1 MTGKKIAVGICG
13 ASGMPYARR
22 LMEVL
27 AESGASVYAS
37 ASSAAKPI
45 FKSELGLDFQDFA
58 NALSQKFPSVKFF
71 DDFDFSAPI
80 ASGSF
85 YFDAMAI
92 CPCSMKTLS
101 RIATATGDNLICRA
115 ADVALKE
122 RRKLVLVARETPLSL
137 IHLRNMV
144 SVTEAGAVVLPACP
158 AFYFKENTV
167 KELVDFVVARTL
179 SAMGIKQNLTAQW
192 GENTNEKIL

>member
-45 FKSELGLDFQDFA
+45 FKSELGIDFQDFA

-192 GENTNEKIL
+192 GEKHQ

>member
-1 MTGKKIAVGICG
+1 MTRKKIAVGICG

-45 FKSELGLDFQDFA
+45 FKSELGIDFQDFA

-144 SVTEAGAVVLPACP
+144 SVTEAGAVVLPASP

-192 GENTNEKIL
+192 GEKHQ

>member
-22 LMEVL
+22 LIEVL

-45 FKSELGLDFQDFA
+45 FKSELGIEFQDFA

-192 GENTNEKIL
+192 GEKHQ

>member
-45 FKSELGLDFQDFA
+45 FKSELGIEFQDFA

-192 GENTNEKIL
+192 GEKHQ

>member
-1 MTGKKIAVGICG
+1 MLVFNPCGSRTRRLFQMTGKKIAVGICG

-45 FKSELGLDFQDFA
+45 FKSELGIDFQDFA

-122 RRKLVLVARETPLSL
+122 RRKLVLVARETNPSPQ
-137 IHLRNMV
+137 HGFRNGGG
-144 SVTEAGAVVLPACP
+144 SRGSPRLP
-158 AFYFKENTV
+158 
-167 KELVDFVVARTL
+167 R
-179 SAMGIKQNLTAQW
+179 
-192 GENTNEKIL
+192 ILF

>member
-45 FKSELGLDFQDFA
+45 FKSELGIEFQDFA

-192 GENTNEKIL
+192 GEKYQ

>member
-37 ASSAAKPI
+37 GSSAAKPI
-45 FKSELGLDFQDFA
+45 FKSELGIEFQDFA

-192 GENTNEKIL
+192 GEKHQ

>member
-1 MTGKKIAVGICG
+1 MTDKKIAVGICG

-45 FKSELGLDFQDFA
+45 FKSELGIEFQDFV

-137 IHLRNMV
+137 IYLRNMV

-192 GENTNEKIL
+192 GEKHQ

>member
-22 LMEVL
+22 LLEVL

-45 FKSELGLDFQDFA
+45 FKSELGIEFQDFA

-192 GENTNEKIL
+192 GEKHQ

>member
-45 FKSELGLDFQDFA
+45 FKSELGIEFQDFA

-101 RIATATGDNLICRA
+101 RIATVTGDNLICRA

-192 GENTNEKIL
+192 GEKHQ

>member
-1 MTGKKIAVGICG
+1 MTDKKIAVGICG

-37 ASSAAKPI
+37 ASSAAKPV
-45 FKSELGLDFQDFA
+45 FKNELGIEFQDFA

-144 SVTEAGAVVLPACP
+144 SVTETGAVVLPACP

-192 GENTNEKIL
+192 GEKHQ

>member
-1 MTGKKIAVGICG
+1 MTDKKIAVGICG

-45 FKSELGLDFQDFA
+45 FKSELGIEFQDFA

-101 RIATATGDNLICRA
+101 RIATSTGDNLICRA

-192 GENTNEKIL
+192 GEKHQ

>member
-45 FKSELGLDFQDFA
+45 FKSELGIDFQDFA

-115 ADVALKE
+115 ADVVLKE

-192 GENTNEKIL
+192 GEKHQ

>member
-13 ASGMPYARR
+13 ASGMTYARR

-45 FKSELGLDFQDFA
+45 FKSELDIEFQDFA

-192 GENTNEKIL
+192 GEKHQ

>member
-45 FKSELGLDFQDFA
+45 FKSELGIEFQNFA

-192 GENTNEKIL
+192 GEKHK

>member
-45 FKSELGLDFQDFA
+45 FKSELGIDFQDFA

-144 SVTEAGAVVLPACP
+144 SATEAGAVVLPACP

-192 GENTNEKIL
+192 GEKHQ

>member
-13 ASGMPYARR
+13 ASGMTYARR

-45 FKSELGLDFQDFA
+45 FKSELGIEFQDFA

-137 IHLRNMV
+137 IHLRNML

-192 GENTNEKIL
+192 GEKHQ

>member
-1 MTGKKIAVGICG
+1 MTDKKIAVGICG

-45 FKSELGLDFQDFA
+45 FKSELGIEFQDFA

-137 IHLRNMV
+137 IYLRNMV

-192 GENTNEKIL
+192 GEKHQ

>member
-45 FKSELGLDFQDFA
+45 FKSELGIELQDFV
-58 NALSQKFPSVKFF
+58 NTLSQKFPSVKFF

-192 GENTNEKIL
+192 GEKHQ

>member
-45 FKSELGLDFQDFA
+45 FKSELGIDFQDFA

-144 SVTEAGAVVLPACP
+144 SVTEVGAVVLPACP

-192 GENTNEKIL
+192 GEKHQ

>member
-1 MTGKKIAVGICG
+1 MTDKKIAVGICG

-45 FKSELGLDFQDFA
+45 FKSELGIEFQDFA

-192 GENTNEKIL
+192 GEKHQ

>member
-37 ASSAAKPI
+37 ASSEAKPI
-45 FKSELGLDFQDFA
+45 FKSELGIDFQDFA

-192 GENTNEKIL
+192 GEKHQ

>member
-45 FKSELGLDFQDFA
+45 FKSELGIEFQDFA

-144 SVTEAGAVVLPACP
+144 SVTEAGAAVLPACP
-158 AFYFKENTV
+158 AVYFKENTV
-167 KELVDFVVARTL
+167 EELVDFVVARTL

-192 GENTNEKIL
+192 GEKHQ

>member
-13 ASGMPYARR
+13 ASGMTYARR

-45 FKSELGLDFQDFA
+45 FKSELGIEFQDFA

-92 CPCSMKTLS
+92 CPCSMKTLA

-192 GENTNEKIL
+192 GEKHQ

>member
-45 FKSELGLDFQDFA
+45 FKSELGIEFQEFA

-144 SVTEAGAVVLPACP
+144 SATEAGAVVLPACP

-192 GENTNEKIL
+192 GEKHQ

>member
-1 MTGKKIAVGICG
+1 MTDKKIAVGICG

-45 FKSELGLDFQDFA
+45 FKSELGIEFQDFA

-144 SVTEAGAVVLPACP
+144 SVTETGAVVLPACP

-192 GENTNEKIL
+192 GEKHQ

>member
-1 MTGKKIAVGICG
+1 MTDKKIAVGICG

-37 ASSAAKPI
+37 ASSVAKPI
-45 FKSELGLDFQDFA
+45 FKSELGIEFQDFA

-192 GENTNEKIL
+192 GEKHQ

>member
-13 ASGMPYARR
+13 ASGMTYARR

-45 FKSELGLDFQDFA
+45 FKSELGIEFQDFA

-192 GENTNEKIL
+192 GEKHQ

>member
-45 FKSELGLDFQDFA
+45 FKSELGIEFQDFA

-179 SAMGIKQNLTAQW
+179 SAMGIKQNLTDQW
-192 GENTNEKIL
+192 GEKHQ